1 MYNIEDME
9 SRNFRSPNS
18 QQITIEGLQ
27 GVVAKSTL
35 FPARVKINSALTGE
49 RERTNAVTGTIRRY
63 IIYELLKP
71 RDMLYNYE

>member
-27 GVVAKSTL
+27 GVVAKSTI
-35 FPARVKINSALTGE
+35 FPDVLIAFRTRHGFAKRHKKIA
-49 RERTNAVTGTIRRY
+49 
-63 IIYELLKP
+63 ELSSY
-71 RDMLYNYE
+71 RINQRNF